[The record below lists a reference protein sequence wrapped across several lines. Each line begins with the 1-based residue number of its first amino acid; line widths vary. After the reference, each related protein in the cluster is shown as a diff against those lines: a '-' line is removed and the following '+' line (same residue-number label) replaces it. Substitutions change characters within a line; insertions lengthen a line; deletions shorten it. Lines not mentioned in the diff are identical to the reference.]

1 MSRAASAAALLVA
14 AAAAQDNASRPVF
27 VWHAPHHDYLYA
39 PMRATVLNG
48 LRGLGATNIHVAYDG
63 AFDWDAIPTGSLFI
77 WLGWGRKGRYG
88 RNRQV
93 PWKVLGGR
101 GIYRVYYQSEP
112 VTTLVYTK
120 EDVDEIWD
128 FSWHNIDKVSTA
140 KDAPILRYVPIAFLA
155 HAPTI
160 KRFGDVP
167 KLVFFGNSKWRPCW
181 SEVKAMIG
189 DDLISR
195 YDVWND
201 ESYGDFLRADYI
213 GIFLNLHKDCSN
225 ETVANPV
232 TWRNPKILS
241 SGGLVISERCY
252 GKDEVEFK
260 GLMDFVERADIPI
273 MFEQYVRMSPSE
285 RLRLGLSRRE
295 AFARRF
301 DATRIFDRAGIGS
314 LLRASSTA
322 RPADSHAPVSQ
333 PAL

>member
-1 MSRAASAAALLVA
+1 MSRAASAAIALVVVA
-14 AAAAQDNASRPVF
+14 AAAQNTTEKQVF

-48 LRGLGATNIHVAYDG
+48 LRGLGAKSINIKFDG
-63 AFDWDAIPTGSLFI
+63 DFDWDAIPTGSLFI

-93 PWKVLGGR
+93 PWKALGDR
-101 GIYRVYYQSEP
+101 GVYRIYYQSEP

-128 FSWHNIDKVSTA
+128 FSWHNIDKVKTEQ
-140 KDAPILRYVPIAFLA
+140 DAPILRYVPIAFLA

-160 KRFGDVP
+160 QQFGDIP

-181 SEVKAMIG
+181 SEIKGMIG
-189 DDLISR
+189 DDLISK

-213 GIFLNLHKDCSN
+213 GIFLNLHKDCGNVS
-225 ETVANPV
+225 VANPV

-252 GKDEVEFK
+252 GKDEIEFK

-273 MFEQYVRMSPSE
+273 MFEQYVRMAPSE

-295 AFARRF
+295 AFAKRF
-301 DATRIFDRAGIGS
+301 DAVRIFERVGIGS
-314 LLRASSTA
+314 LLRASS
-322 RPADSHAPVSQ
+322 S
-333 PAL
+333 